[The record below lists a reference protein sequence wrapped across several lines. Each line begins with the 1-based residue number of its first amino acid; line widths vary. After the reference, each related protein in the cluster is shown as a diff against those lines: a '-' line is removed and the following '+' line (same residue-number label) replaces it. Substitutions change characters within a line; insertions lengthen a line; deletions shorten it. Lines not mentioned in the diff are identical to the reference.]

1 MTDDRE
7 HFSLDD
13 IQAPATK
20 GRYVDVSDVSVLELV
35 PGLSFQPVLAE
46 STMIN
51 FVSFEPDTEAPRHA
65 HQEEQIVIVLEGEM
79 EFDLDGDV
87 RTMRA
92 GDVAVVP
99 PWVPHGAWTRDTTC
113 REVDVFNPPRRTL
126 LEHAR
131 GPADNGA
138 GPIAGPGPG

>member
-1 MTDDRE
+1 MTGDRE

-20 GRYVDVSDVSVLELV
+20 GRYVDVSDVSTLELV

-46 STMIN
+46 NTMIN

-65 HQEEQIVIVLEGEM
+65 HEEEQIVIVLEGEM

-99 PWVPHGAWTRDTTC
+99 PWVPHGAWTRGTTC
-113 REVDVFNPPRRTL
+113 REVDVFNPPRHTL

-131 GPADNGA
+131 GRLDEDA
-138 GPIAGPGPG
+138 GPATAGGDD

>member
-1 MTDDRE
+1 MTDERE
-7 HFSLDD
+7 HFSLQD

-46 STMIN
+46 NTMIN

-65 HQEEQIVIVLEGEM
+65 HEEEQIVIVLDGEM

-87 RTMRA
+87 RTMHA

-99 PWVPHGAWTRDTTC
+99 PWVPHGAWTRGTTC

-131 GPADNGA
+131 GPADT
-138 GPIAGPGPG
+138 IAGPTAGPESG